1 MTTRCTAATIVLVDD
16 DEWILNTTR
25 LWLLNAG
32 FTSIVVLNDNRELLP
47 MLNDNLVGV
56 VVLDLMMPHCS
67 GQELLPEITR
77 LHPEVQ
83 VIVMT
88 GSQEIDS
95 AVTCM
100 KHGAIDYLLKPA
112 DPDRLVTCVQNAMQI
127 YNLRSELH
135 AIRRH
140 LNTETPANPSAFS
153 PILTRSRMMQQLFKY
168 LEAVSL
174 SPEPLLITGET
185 GVGKELFARACH
197 DAGCR
202 TGAFIAENVAGLDEL
217 VFTDTLFGH
226 RRGAFTGADQD
237 RKGLVAQAAGGTLFL
252 DEIGDIGPAA
262 QIKLLRFLQE
272 KQYLPLGM
280 DHPVRTDVRIVAATL
295 RDPNELVAKGLLRRD
310 LYYRLSFHQ
319 LHIPPLRER
328 KEDIPLL
335 TVNFLEEAAAALN
348 RPTPTPP
355 QALFDHLAVY
365 PFPGNVRELKAMV
378 FDAVSRHQGHVMSLD
393 CFRALQPG
401 RHGTP
406 SSPARLDDQGPSI
419 QFSQTSFPTLKEAEE
434 LLIREALLRAGGKK
448 SVAAA
453 LLGITRQALYS
464 RLSNNKPSPS

>member
-1 MTTRCTAATIVLVDD
+1 MTACCTPATILLVDD
-16 DEWILNTTR
+16 EESILNATR

-32 FTSIVVLNDNRELLP
+32 FTSIVVLNDNRKLLP
-47 MLNDNLVGV
+47 LLNDQPVGV

-67 GQELLPEITR
+67 GQDLLPEITR
-77 LHPEVQ
+77 QYPEVQ

-88 GSQEIDS
+88 GSQDVEA

-100 KHGAIDYLLKPA
+100 KRGAIDYLLKPTE
-112 DPDRLVTCVQNAMQI
+112 PDRLVTSVQNALQI
-127 YNLRSELH
+127 YNLRSELS

-140 LNTETPANPSAFS
+140 LNTTTPANAAAFS
-153 PILTRSRMMQQLFKY
+153 PILTRSRLMHQLFNY
-168 LEAVSL
+168 IEAVAV

-185 GVGKELFARACH
+185 GVGKEMFVRACH
-197 DAGCR
+197 AASGR
-202 TGAFIAENVAGLDEL
+202 TGTLVAENVAGLDEHI
-217 VFTDTLFGH
+217 FSDTLFGH

-252 DEIGDIGPAA
+252 DEIGDIGPAS

-272 KQYLPLGM
+272 KQYTPLGA
-280 DHPVRTDVRIVAATL
+280 DHPVRTEVRIVAATH
-295 RDPNELVAKGLLRRD
+295 RDPNELLAKGLLRRD
-310 LYYRLSFHQ
+310 LFYRLSFHQ

-335 TVNFLEEAAAALN
+335 TIHFLEEAAAALN
-348 RPTPTPP
+348 RSTPAPP
-355 QALFDHLAVY
+355 PNLFDHLAVY

-393 CFRALQPG
+393 CFPALQPG
-401 RHGTP
+401 RAGNTAA
-406 SSPARLDDQGPSI
+406 SIRTDAEDPSI
-419 QFSQTSFPTLKEAEE
+419 RFSQTSFPTLKEAEE
-434 LLIREALLRAGGKK
+434 LLIREALHRADGKK

-464 RLSNNKPSPS
+464 RLSGNKQAPT

>member
-1 MTTRCTAATIVLVDD
+1 MTARLTAPTIVLVDD
-16 DEWILNTTR
+16 DEWILNATR
-25 LWLLNAG
+25 LWLMNAG
-32 FTSIVVLNDNRELLP
+32 YSAIVALNDNRNLLSL
-47 MLNDNLVGV
+47 LNDTPVGV

-88 GSQEIDS
+88 GSQDIDS

-112 DPDRLVTCVQNAMQI
+112 DPDRLVTSVQNAMRI
-127 YNLRSELH
+127 FNLRSELN
-135 AIRRH
+135 AIRRQ
-140 LNTETPANPSAFS
+140 LNTTTPANPSAFAS
-153 PILTRSRMMQQLFKY
+153 ILTRSRLMHQLFKY
-168 LEAVSL
+168 VEAVSL

-185 GVGKELFARACH
+185 GAGKELFARACH
-197 DAGCR
+197 DASNR

-217 VFTDTLFGH
+217 IFADTLFGH
-226 RRGAFTGADQD
+226 RRGAFTGAEQD

-272 KQYLPLGM
+272 KQYLPLGT
-280 DHPVRTDVRIVAATL
+280 DHPVRTDVRIVAATH
-295 RDPNELVAKGLLRRD
+295 RDPNELVATGVLRRD
-310 LYYRLSFHQ
+310 LFYRLSFHQ

-348 RPTPTPP
+348 RPIPTPP

-378 FDAVSRHQGHVMSLD
+378 FDAVSRHEGHVMSLD

-401 RHGTP
+401 RNGRPSPPVHG
-406 SSPARLDDQGPSI
+406 DDPEPSI
-419 QFSQTSFPTLKEAEE
+419 RFSETRFPTLKETEE
-434 LLIREALLRAGGKK
+434 LLIREALLRADGKK

-464 RLSNNKPSPS
+464 RLTSNKPTPS

>member
-1 MTTRCTAATIVLVDD
+1 MISRCTPATIVLVDD
-16 DEWILNTTR
+16 DDLILNTTR

-32 FTSIVVLNDNRELLP
+32 YTSIVLLNDNRELLSL
-47 MLNDNLVGV
+47 LNEQRVGV
-56 VVLDLMMPHCS
+56 VVLDLMMPYCS
-67 GQELLPEITR
+67 GQLLLPEITR

-88 GSQEIDS
+88 GSQEVDS

-100 KHGAIDYLLKPA
+100 KQGAIDYLLKPA
-112 DPDRLVTCVQNAMQI
+112 DPERLVTSVQNAMQI
-127 YNLRSELH
+127 YNLRSELN
-135 AIRRH
+135 AIRRQ
-140 LNTETPANPSAFS
+140 LGTTTPANPSAFS
-153 PILTRSRMMQQLFKY
+153 SILTRSRLIHQLFKY
-168 LEAVSL
+168 IEAVSI

-197 DAGCR
+197 DASCR
-202 TGAFIAENVAGLDEL
+202 SGAFIAENVAGLDEL

-280 DHPVRTDVRIVAATL
+280 DHPVRTDVRIVAATH
-295 RDPNELVAKGLLRRD
+295 RDPNELISKGLLRRD

-335 TVNFLEEAAAALN
+335 TIHFLEEAAAALN

-355 QALFDHLAVY
+355 QALFDHLGVY
-365 PFPGNVRELKAMV
+365 PFPGNVRELKAMA
-378 FDAVSRHQGHVMSLD
+378 FDAVSRHEGHVMSLD

-401 RHGTP
+401 RHAQ
-406 SSPARLDDQGPSI
+406 SSSSHRLDEQVPAI

-434 LLIREALLRAGGKK
+434 LLIREALLRANGKK

-464 RLSNNKPSPS
+464 RLTTNKPTAS

>member
-1 MTTRCTAATIVLVDD
+1 MTIRCTPGTIVLVDD
-16 DEWILNTTR
+16 DDWILNTTR

-32 FTSIVVLNDNRELLP
+32 YSAIEVLNDNRNLLP
-47 MLNDNLVGV
+47 MLRDRPVGV
-56 VVLDLMMPHCS
+56 LVLDLMMPHCS

-77 LHPEVQ
+77 LYPEVQ

-88 GSQEIDS
+88 SSQEIDA

-100 KHGAIDYLLKPA
+100 KYGATDYLLKPA
-112 DPDRLVTCVQNAMQI
+112 DPDRLVTSVQNAMRI
-127 YNLRSELH
+127 YNLHGELQ
-135 AIRRH
+135 AIRRQM
-140 LNTETPANPSAFS
+140 NTASPADSSAFAS
-153 PILTRSRMMQQLFKY
+153 ILTRSRMMQQLFRY
-168 LEAVSL
+168 IEAVSR

-197 DAGCR
+197 DASGR
-202 TGAFIAENVAGLDEL
+202 NGLFVAENVAGLDEL

-252 DEIGDIGPAA
+252 DEIGDIGATA

-280 DHPVRTDVRIVAATL
+280 DHPVRTDVRIVAATH
-295 RDPNELVAKGLLRRD
+295 RDPNELVASGVLRRD

-335 TVNFLEEAAAALN
+335 TVRFLEEAATALG

-378 FDAVSRHQGHVMSLD
+378 FDAVSRHQGRVMSLD
-393 CFRALQPG
+393 CFRALQAG
-401 RHGTP
+401 RNSASPP
-406 SSPARLDDQGPSI
+406 SFRLADQGPPI
-419 QFSQTSFPTLKEAEE
+419 QFSQTCFPTLKEAEE
-434 LLIREALLRAGGKK
+434 LLIKEALQRSEGKK
-448 SVAAA
+448 SVAASM
-453 LLGITRQALYS
+453 LGITRQALYS
-464 RLSNNKPSPS
+464 RLSGNKAASP